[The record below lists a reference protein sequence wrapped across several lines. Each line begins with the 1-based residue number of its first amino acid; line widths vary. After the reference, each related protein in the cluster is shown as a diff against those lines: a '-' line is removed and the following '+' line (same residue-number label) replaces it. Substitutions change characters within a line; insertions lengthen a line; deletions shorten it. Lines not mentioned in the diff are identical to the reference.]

1 MRRRK
6 HLIPLTLENL
16 INEIPRDRAYT
27 AEHLA
32 MIFAGSP
39 AAVEEVAETA
49 VARGQL
55 CASLVVRGFRRTFW
69 VPTAAGPHVAT
80 RRMQPAESRGDLDYD
95 LMGFARLALAAR
107 RG

>member
-55 CASLVVRGFRRTFW
+55 CASQEVRGFRRTFW
-69 VPTAAGPHVAT
+69 VPVAPSPFVAT
-80 RRMQPAESRGDLDYD
+80 RRTQPAEARGELAYD
-95 LMGFARLALAAR
+95 LMDFARLALAAR
-107 RG
+107 RS

>member
-16 INEIPRDRAYT
+16 VNEIPRDRAYT
-27 AEHLA
+27 AEHLS
-32 MIFAGSP
+32 MLFAGSP
-39 AAVEEVAETA
+39 AAIEEVAETA
-49 VARGQL
+49 VARGHL

-69 VPTAAGPHVAT
+69 VPADADPLVAT
-80 RRMQPAESRGDLDYD
+80 RRMQPAEARGELAYD
-95 LMGFARLALAAR
+95 LMSLARLAMAAR